1 MGHWSTSTDVYY
13 SISQKTLKETI
24 AGKKKEEKKEKLRRT
39 LLVNNSYSVTNFVL
53 NFMAKCGTF
62 GQVVNLEV

>member
-24 AGKKKEEKKEKLRRT
+24 EEERGGGGEAKEDPSW
-39 LLVNNSYSVTNFVL
+39 NSYSVINF
-53 NFMAKCGTF
+53 G
-62 GQVVNLEV
+62 

>member
-24 AGKKKEEKKEKLRRT
+24 EEERGGGEAKEDPSW
-39 LLVNNSYSVTNFVL
+39 NSYSVIN
-53 NFMAKCGTF
+53 F
-62 GQVVNLEV
+62 GQCFMVRFGIFGKKTFAK

>member
-24 AGKKKEEKKEKLRRT
+24 EEERGGGEAKEDHSW
-39 LLVNNSYSVTNFVL
+39 NSNSVTNF
-53 NFMAKCGTF
+53 
-62 GQVVNLEV
+62 E

>member
-24 AGKKKEEKKEKLRRT
+24 EEEERGGGEAEEDPSWK
-39 LLVNNSYSVTNFVL
+39 SYSVTNFGQFLWPVG
-53 NFMAKCGTF
+53 NFCKFLKTVAF
-62 GQVVNLEV
+62 SN